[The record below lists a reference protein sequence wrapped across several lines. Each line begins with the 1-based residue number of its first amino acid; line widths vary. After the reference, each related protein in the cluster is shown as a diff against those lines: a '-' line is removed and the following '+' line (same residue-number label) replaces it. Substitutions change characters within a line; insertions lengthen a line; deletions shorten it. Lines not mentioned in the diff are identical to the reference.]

1 MGADR
6 SGRSAAASGCGV
18 AAASVAAAS
27 WTFAIRTIV
36 AKYGR
41 FFLKY
46 VTALMAKGWT
56 RTDIDKGFRGKPD
69 GTTQRMVHPR
79 PRKAEGVKTEK
90 EWFAIA

>member
-1 MGADR
+1 MDDE
-6 SGRSAAASGCGV
+6 
-18 AAASVAAAS
+18 SVPTYTYAQALEL
-27 WTFAIRTIV
+27 WEE
-36 AKYGR
+36 
-41 FFLKY
+41 KY

-69 GTTQRMVHPR
+69 GTMQRMVSPR